1 VLITSFPCFFFFVVA
16 LFLNPGGTLWLLTRE
31 NVTWT
36 EGGCY
41 AWDVA
46 AGWCI
51 LNEAGG
57 IMVSGNPGDWNPAID
72 SRIYLAVRGAKSG
85 QKEIVEEFWRVIG
98 DGKMDYKH

>member
-1 VLITSFPCFFFFVVA
+1 MY
-16 LFLNPGGTLWLLTRE
+16 W
-31 NVTWT
+31 

-57 IMVSGNPGDWNPAID
+57 RMVSGNPGGWETELD
-72 SRIYLAVRGAKSG
+72 SRVYLAVRGASSG
-85 QKEIVEEFWRVIG
+85 QKELVEEFWKVIG